1 MLFHIPLMIVPFLLY
16 NLGLAGLFGDIAD
29 PWRSEIFSL
38 GMLSGGTW
46 TMSLADLLV
55 LVALLLLFVEILKAT
70 RTSNASV
77 LDHLLSTFVFIAFL
91 VEFLLIERAAS
102 SLFFILMVI
111 AFVDVLAGFVV
122 SLRASSRD
130 INFR

>member
-1 MLFHIPLMIVPFLLY
+1 MLAHIPLMIVPFILY
-16 NLGLAGLFGDIAD
+16 NLGLVGLFGDVSD
-29 PWRSEIFSL
+29 PWRAELFSL
-38 GMLSGGTW
+38 GMLSGGVF

-55 LVALLLLFVEILKAT
+55 LLSLLLLFVEVLKAT

-77 LDHLLSTFVFIAFL
+77 LDHLLSTFVFVAFL
-91 VEFLLIERAAS
+91 VEFLLVERAAS
-102 SLFFILMVI
+102 SLFFILMAI
-111 AFVDVLAGFVV
+111 AFVDVLAGFAV

>member
-1 MLFHIPLMIVPFLLY
+1 MLFQIPLMIVPFIVY
-16 NLGLAGLFGDIAD
+16 NLGLIGVFGDIPD
-29 PWRSEIFSL
+29 PWKSEVFSL
-38 GMLSGGTW
+38 GMLSGGVWSMT
-46 TMSLADLLV
+46 LADMLV
-55 LVALLLLFVEILKAT
+55 LLALLLLFVEIVKAT

-91 VEFLLIERAAS
+91 VEFLLVQRATS
-102 SLFFILMVI
+102 SLFFILMTI

-130 INFR
+130 INLR

>member
-1 MLFHIPLMIVPFLLY
+1 MLAHIPLMIVPFILY
-16 NLGLAGLFGDIAD
+16 NLGLVGLFGDVSD
-29 PWRSEIFSL
+29 PWRAELFSL
-38 GMLSGGTW
+38 GMLSGGVF

-55 LVALLLLFVEILKAT
+55 LLALLLLFVEVLKAT

-77 LDHLLSTFVFIAFL
+77 LDHLLSTFVFVAFL
-91 VEFLLIERAAS
+91 VEFLLVERAAS
-102 SLFFILMVI
+102 SLFFILMAI
-111 AFVDVLAGFVV
+111 AFVDVLAGFAV

>member
-1 MLFHIPLMIVPFLLY
+1 MLFQIPLMVLPFILY
-16 NLGLAGLFGDIAD
+16 NLGLIGLFGDIQN
-29 PWRSEIFSL
+29 PWSVEMFSL
-38 GMLSGGTW
+38 GMLSGGVWSMT
-46 TMSLADLLV
+46 LADMFILF
-55 LVALLLLFVEILKAT
+55 ALILLFLEVLKAT

-91 VEFLLIERAAS
+91 VEFLLVERAAS
-102 SLFFILMVI
+102 SLFFILMAI

>member
-1 MLFHIPLMIVPFLLY
+1 MLFQIPLMIVPFIVY
-16 NLGLAGLFGDIAD
+16 NLGLIGVFGDIPD
-29 PWRSEIFSL
+29 PWKAEVFSI
-38 GMLSGGTW
+38 GMLSGGVWSMT
-46 TMSLADLLV
+46 LADMLV
-55 LVALLLLFVEILKAT
+55 LLALLLLFVEIVKAT

-91 VEFLLIERAAS
+91 VEFLLVQRATS
-102 SLFFILMVI
+102 SLFFILMTI

-130 INFR
+130 INLR